1 MTQRVVHQE
10 KYPARI
16 TTNVKDRVYI
26 LDQIEYA
33 NLLHRII
40 IEACKLN
47 SYTPLAFCI
56 MSDHLHLLAARIKDA
71 SVDKDISSAGGDAS
85 VDKVISS
92 AGKDAPVGKN
102 ISTLMHSIKSY
113 FSQKLHKDYK
123 FESPFWQPRYNYQVI
138 DSKQRLMNCV
148 EYIINNHHRAQLP
161 VFFGQHPYLF
171 VNHSA
176 VAKIDFNDNIIEG
189 IPARGLN
196 NPKLLLNNF

>member
-10 KYPARI
+10 KYPALI

-92 AGKDAPVGKN
+92 AGKDARSGKN

-176 VAKIDFNDNIIEG
+176 VAKIDFNDNIRAG